1 MKIASWNI
9 ESRLSRY
16 KMKTKRAQPEDI
28 VRAISFINPDIM
40 FFPEAFSNKLDNK
53 VKESLDELG
62 YILVPV
68 PYNHKDDGR
77 VWGEFKNLHLL
88 MIYKKEFKKDIRVNT
103 IRLADFRNAIEL
115 VDKKNNLVVYG
126 VHLDDR
132 LEKVRIEMAKD
143 LKRISSKR
151 KEDILILGDYNAM
164 HKEDWKSKVL
174 RNSFVRKSLLALGR
188 VIADKERIIARTLDM
203 ALGTAL
209 EVLTKDGGFKDID
222 QKMRPT
228 TTLKMRDREFLP
240 SFRLTQID
248 HILYKFNKKS
258 IKRIGFKSYKIYQ
271 DLGSDHRA
279 ISINLK

>member
-77 VWGEFKNLHLL
+77 VWGEFTNLHLL

-258 IKRIGFKSYKIYQ
+258 IKRIDFESYKIYQ

>member
-40 FFPEAFSNKLDNK
+40 FFPEAFSNKLDDK
-53 VKESLDELG
+53 AKESLDKLG
-62 YILVPV
+62 YILIPV

-77 VWGEFKNLHLL
+77 VWGEFTNLHLL

-103 IRLADFRNAIEL
+103 IRFADFRNAIEL

-132 LEKVRIEMAKD
+132 SEKVRIEMAKD
-143 LKRISSKR
+143 LKRISSKC

-174 RNSFVRKSLLALGR
+174 RNSFVRKSFLALGR
-188 VIADKERIIARTLDM
+188 VMADKERIIARTLDM

-258 IKRIGFKSYKIYQ
+258 IRRIDFESYKIYQ

>member
-40 FFPEAFSNKLDNK
+40 FFPEAFSNKLDDK

-77 VWGEFKNLHLL
+77 VWGEFTNLHLL

-174 RNSFVRKSLLALGR
+174 RNGLVRKSFLALSR

-209 EVLTKDGGFKDID
+209 EVLAKNGGFKDID
-222 QKMRPT
+222 QKMRST

-258 IKRIGFKSYKIYQ
+258 IKRIDFESYKIYQ

>member
-40 FFPEAFSNKLDNK
+40 FFPEAFSNKLDDK

-77 VWGEFKNLHLL
+77 VWGEFTNLHLL

-258 IKRIGFKSYKIYQ
+258 IKRIDFESYKIYQ

>member
-1 MKIASWNI
+1 
-9 ESRLSRY
+9 
-16 KMKTKRAQPEDI
+16 
-28 VRAISFINPDIM
+28 
-40 FFPEAFSNKLDNK
+40 
-53 VKESLDELG
+53 
-62 YILVPV
+62 
-68 PYNHKDDGR
+68 
-77 VWGEFKNLHLL
+77 
-88 MIYKKEFKKDIRVNT
+88 
-103 IRLADFRNAIEL
+103 
-115 VDKKNNLVVYG
+115 
-126 VHLDDR
+126 
-132 LEKVRIEMAKD
+132 
-143 LKRISSKR
+143 
-151 KEDILILGDYNAM
+151 M

>member
-1 MKIASWNI
+1 
-9 ESRLSRY
+9 
-16 KMKTKRAQPEDI
+16 MKTKRAQPEDI

-77 VWGEFKNLHLL
+77 VWGEFTNLHLL

-174 RNSFVRKSLLALGR
+174 RNSFVRKSFLALGR
-188 VIADKERIIARTLDM
+188 VMADKERIIARTLDM

-258 IKRIGFKSYKIYQ
+258 IKRIDFKSYKIYQ